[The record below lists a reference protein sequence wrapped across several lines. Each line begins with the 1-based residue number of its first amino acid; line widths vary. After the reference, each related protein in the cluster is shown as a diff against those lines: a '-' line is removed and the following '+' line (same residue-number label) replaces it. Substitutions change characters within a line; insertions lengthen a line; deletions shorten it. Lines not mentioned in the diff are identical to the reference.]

1 MPLFER
7 HVFVCGNRRE
17 DGHPRGCCDPTGA
30 EALHKAFKQTIAER
44 GLQRRV
50 RANRS
55 GCLDQC
61 EHGPTV
67 VVYPEA
73 VWYGGVTLTDVAEI
87 VDQHLVGGVAGRPP
101 APRRRVRQRRHLR
114 PQAAPAGHRLIP
126 VAPWMPCSPPTT

>member
-1 MPLFER
+1 MAPFER

-30 EALHKAFKQTIAER
+30 EALHKAFKQTVAQR

-61 EHGPTV
+61 EHGPT
-67 VVYPEA
+67 EA
-73 VWYGGVTLTDVAEI
+73 VWYGGVTVNDVADI
-87 VDQHLVGGVAGRPP
+87 VDQHLVGGVPVEHLRLADECINS
-101 APRRRVRQRRHLR
+101 ATCAHKPRRSVT
-114 PQAAPAGHRLIP
+114 A
-126 VAPWMPCSPPTT
+126 